1 MIESSDFRNP
11 DRGSSVARK
20 KEPEVEAPAEVSAVE
35 PEEATAVG
43 LPSYLVEKPLRITRE
58 PEGKPVINPD
68 GPEFSN
74 QMTHPLCQGT
84 FKKGPL
90 KVSQFDLSKQL
101 DLTTY
106 NELLEKT
113 EPEGAP
119 RVVIDLAAPMQGPNG
134 FIVMVRYREITYFK
148 VIK

>member
-1 MIESSDFRNP
+1 MIETSDFRNP

-20 KEPEVEAPAEVSAVE
+20 KEPAVAEAEVVSAVE
-35 PEEATAVG
+35 PEEAPATG
-43 LPSYLVEKPLRITRE
+43 LPSYIVDKPLRITRE

-84 FKKGPL
+84 FKKGPR
-90 KVSQFDLSKQL
+90 KVGHFDLSKQE
-101 DLTTY
+101 DLVLY
-106 NELLEKT
+106 NALLEKT

-119 RVVIDLAAPMQGPNG
+119 RVVLELDAPMQGPNG
-134 FIVMVRYREITYFK
+134 FIMMVRYREITYFK